1 MKIHSHQLNSFTPD
15 IITIPLCLWGAR
27 ILKYVI
33 LYSNVCAYPTA
44 ATSLYA
50 IVQEGWDIHSGLEI
64 TWTTTTATQHSS
76 IGQRKLLFDAV
87 LHPITPSTRL
97 QPCQIF
103 LHQHL
108 LTANV
113 DSMHFNWYHIRQ
125 ASKGPTIVADIDLIK
140 SFNCNELFSS
150 YLKLNEIDGH
160 GHSWRSVK

>member
-1 MKIHSHQLNSFTPD
+1 MPSYRKAGISTP
-15 IITIPLCLWGAR
+15 A
-27 ILKYVI
+27 
-33 LYSNVCAYPTA
+33 S
-44 ATSLYA
+44 
-50 IVQEGWDIHSGLEI
+50 LEI
-64 TWTTTTATQHSS
+64 TWTTITATQHSS

-97 QPCQIF
+97 RPHQIF

-113 DSMHFNWYHIRQ
+113 DSTHFNWYHIRQ

-150 YLKLNEIDGH
+150 YLELNKIDGH
-160 GHSWRSVK
+160 GHSWRVYKVNVIWIRVCIGYSLYCSLDDGQAVTIQGYLWW